1 MRAFRQMEVIAG
13 VGATIMGL
21 LTLAVAL
28 FVPLL
33 SFRVITTTPD
43 GQATA
48 HTEMQTL
55 AQQVSGGTQTSLLVT
70 FAALAVSMGLLALA
84 HTRRR
89 TRGDLI
95 LLWIVC
101 LLLLAE
107 AYFSIVFIMGVF
119 VPTALLALICAIS
132 GTLAQASAGA
142 AES

>member
-1 MRAFRQMEVIAG
+1 MRAFRQMEAIAG

-70 FAALAVSMGLLALA
+70 FAALAVSMGLLALT

-107 AYFSIVFIMGVF
+107 AYFSIVLIMGVF